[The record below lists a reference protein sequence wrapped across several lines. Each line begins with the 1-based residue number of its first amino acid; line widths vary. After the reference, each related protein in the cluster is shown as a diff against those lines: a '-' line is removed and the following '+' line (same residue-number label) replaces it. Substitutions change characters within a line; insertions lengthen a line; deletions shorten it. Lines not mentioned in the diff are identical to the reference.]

1 MATFLEQKIL
11 KDLPLGLPEE
21 ATKEILARA
30 EVLFRGGG
38 SETPK
43 DEAS

>member
-1 MATFLEQKIL
+1 MAISLEQKIL

-30 EVLFRGGG
+30 EVLSRGGG
-38 SETPK
+38 SEIPK
-43 DEAS
+43 DEDS